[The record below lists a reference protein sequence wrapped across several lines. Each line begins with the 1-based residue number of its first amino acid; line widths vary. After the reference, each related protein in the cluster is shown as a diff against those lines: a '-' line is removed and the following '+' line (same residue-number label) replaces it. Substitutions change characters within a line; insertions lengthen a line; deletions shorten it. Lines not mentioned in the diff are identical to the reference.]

1 MKIKVAICRSERPCG
16 VANQV
21 TFNRNSS
28 RRHRSSPFLTAR
40 PFCHIYPSILHIR
53 SSATDPQES
62 LDNMQ
67 SRTSNFNKLRR
78 RQFSSH
84 AATAAGSAGPA
95 ISPHAAQPS
104 SSHSQDRE
112 LQLVQN
118 ISNRLETGLNEHA
131 LKAIMELLERGEHP
145 DAIVAAVTS
154 LSQRAAA
161 SGG

>member
-1 MKIKVAICRSERPCG
+1 MKIKMANANLNVLLCG
-16 VANQV
+16 QV
-21 TFNRNSS
+21 TNNHNSS